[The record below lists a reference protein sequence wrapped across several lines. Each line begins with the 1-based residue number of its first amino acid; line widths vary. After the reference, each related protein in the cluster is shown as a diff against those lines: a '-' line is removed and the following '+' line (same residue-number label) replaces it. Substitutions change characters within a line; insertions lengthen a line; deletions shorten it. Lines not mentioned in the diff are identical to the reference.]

1 MRVLHVSDLHLGREL
16 LGVSR
21 QREHEA
27 LVAELVAVAETRAVD
42 LTVIAGDVFD
52 TVNPPA
58 WAEDAFYGLVD
69 GLAAGGR
76 RAVVVVA
83 GNHDNAMRLAAAQP
97 LAARAGIWLCGELD
111 AAPRAFTRPGY
122 ARLEPLGP
130 GAALV
135 TSADGERRV
144 AVGALPFV
152 SEARL
157 VRLQRTEVEDEATD
171 RDAYADALAR
181 AFAARKACLPDGVP
195 HLLIGHLWVSG
206 GAAAD
211 SERVYRIGGL
221 SDLRAGDLPGA
232 DYLALGHL
240 HRPQSISGAPGP
252 GPVVY
257 SGSPLAWSASET
269 GQQKRIVLVDLPRPG
284 ETHLESVP
292 VRAGRPVREWTVRSE
307 AELDARVAA
316 EVRESPIVF
325 LRVDYGRV
333 LSRDESSGLHR
344 KGVTFVDVRVRGE
357 ATAEVD
363 DPSDAFADGL
373 PEDVLLETFL
383 GGEGHNPAYAA
394 ELAADLLA
402 LLRDEPPA
410 LPAEALDEVE
420 A

>member
-27 LVAELVAVAETRAVD
+27 LVAELVALAEARAVD
-42 LTVIAGDVFD
+42 LTVVAGDVFD

-58 WAEDAFYGLVD
+58 WAEDAFYALVD

-83 GNHDNAMRLAAAQP
+83 GNHDNAVRLAAAQP
-97 LAARAGIWLCGELD
+97 LAARAGIWLCGDLD
-111 AAPRAFTRPGY
+111 ATPRAFTRPGY
-122 ARLEPLGP
+122 AQLESLGP

-144 AVGALPFV
+144 AVGALPFL

-157 VRLQRTEVEDEATD
+157 VRLQRVEVADESVD
-171 RDAYADALAR
+171 RDAYAEALAR
-181 AFAARKACLPDGVP
+181 AFAARKACLPEGVP
-195 HLLIGHLWVSG
+195 HLFVGHLWVSG
-206 GAAAD
+206 GTAAE

-221 SDLRAGDLPGA
+221 SDLRAGDLPSA

-240 HRPQSISGAPGP
+240 HRPQSIAGAPGP

-257 SGSPLAWSASET
+257 SGSPLAWSVSET
-269 GQQKRIVLVDLPRPG
+269 GHQKRVVLVELRRPG
-284 ETHLESVP
+284 ETHVESVP
-292 VRAGRPVREWTVRSE
+292 VCAGRPVVEWTVCSE
-307 AELDARVAA
+307 AELDARVHA
-316 EVRESPIVF
+316 EAEGSPIVF
-325 LRVDYGRV
+325 LRIDYGRV

-357 ATAEVD
+357 AESDTL
-363 DPSDAFADGL
+363 DPNDAFADAL

-383 GGEGHNPAYAA
+383 GGEGHGAAYAA

-410 LPAEALDEVE
+410 MPLEALDEVE